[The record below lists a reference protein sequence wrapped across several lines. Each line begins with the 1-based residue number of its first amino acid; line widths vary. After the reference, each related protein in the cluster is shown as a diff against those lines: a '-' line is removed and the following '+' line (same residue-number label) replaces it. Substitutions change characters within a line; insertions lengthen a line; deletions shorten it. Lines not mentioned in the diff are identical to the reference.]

1 VTRRMRFFRLVALAA
16 VLAALPGMPRAATD
30 MSNLTIA
37 ELTAI
42 EMVSGY
48 LNDIRTMQG
57 NFVQTAPD
65 GEVTHGRFFIERPGK
80 MRFDYA
86 LPSHLT
92 VISDG
97 FWVAV
102 QDRQLKTTERY
113 PLRTTPLRMLLSRDL
128 DLMEDAQVLGVDP
141 DANNEI
147 SITLQER
154 SGRAEGTLTLFFD
167 PIENRLDRWIVS
179 DAQGL
184 DTNVVLK
191 DVVRGEPIDPSRFRI
206 VEDTSI
212 DVRQ

>member
-1 VTRRMRFFRLVALAA
+1 MRLKAAALAVALAA
-16 VLAALPGMPRAATD
+16 TPALTQAATD
-30 MSNLTIA
+30 PSDLSLS

-57 NFVQTAPD
+57 GFVQTAPD
-65 GEVTHGRFFIERPGK
+65 GQATEGRFFIERPGK

-113 PLRTTPLRMLLSRDL
+113 PLATTPLRMFLSDEVDLLSDTNVI
-128 DLMEDAQVLGVDP
+128 AVDP
-141 DANNEI
+141 DDDNRI
-147 SITLQER
+147 SITLQDP
-154 SGRAEGTLTLFFD
+154 SNRAEGTLTLYFD
-167 PIENRLDRWIVS
+167 PVANQLDSWIVS

-184 DTNVVLK
+184 DTYVEFK
-191 DVVRGEPIDPSRFRI
+191 DIVRGDPIDPRYFRI
-206 VEDTSI
+206 IEDTTI
-212 DVRQ
+212 DIGQEGG

>member
-1 VTRRMRFFRLVALAA
+1 MRFLGLVALAA
-16 VLAALPGMPRAATD
+16 VLTALPGLSRAATD
-30 MSNLTIA
+30 ASNFSIS

-42 EMVSGY
+42 EIVSGY

-57 NFVQTAPD
+57 NFIQTAPD
-65 GEVTHGRFFIERPGK
+65 GEVTQGRFFIERPGK

-102 QDRQLKTTERY
+102 QDRRLKTTERY

-128 DLMEDAQVLGVDP
+128 DLMNDARVLGVDP
-141 DANNEI
+141 DSNNEI
-147 SITLQER
+147 SITLQEP

-167 PIENRLDRWIVS
+167 PVDNRLDRWIVS

-191 DVVRGEPIDPSRFRI
+191 DVVRGEPIDPERFRI

-212 DVRQ
+212 EVRQ

>member
-1 VTRRMRFFRLVALAA
+1 MTFAAAALAVALAA
-16 VLAALPGMPRAATD
+16 SPGPVQAATD
-30 MSNLTIA
+30 ASGLSLA

-57 NFVQTAPD
+57 GFTQTAPD
-65 GEVTHGRFFIERPGK
+65 GQTTEGRFFIERPGR

-97 FWVAV
+97 YWVAV

-113 PLRTTPLRMLLSRDL
+113 PLSTTPLRMFLSDEVDLLADTKVI
-128 DLMEDAQVLGVDP
+128 AVDP
-141 DANNEI
+141 DDDNRV
-147 SITLQER
+147 SITVQDP
-154 SGRAEGTLTLFFD
+154 SNRAEGTLTLYFD
-167 PIENRLDRWIVS
+167 PVENQLQSWIVS

-184 DTNVVLK
+184 DTYVEFRNI
-191 DVVRGEPIDPSRFRI
+191 VRGEPIDSDYFLI
-206 VEDTSI
+206 IEDTTI
-212 DVRQ
+212 DVGEGRH